1 MKYILQINL
10 KAENILLSI
19 LSRHPESNII
29 IILIITIYFSKIF
42 SHKEF
47 EFTLIYSNPFFSLY
61 FIHRDIFNGESFNE
75 FSQKI
80 PERRAEQTIYQ
91 EIHSSY

>member
-29 IILIITIYFSKIF
+29 IILIITMYFSKIF

-47 EFTLIYSNPFFSLY
+47 EFTLIYSNSFFSLY

-80 PERRAEQTIYQ
+80 PERRAKQTIYQ